1 MFDELSVADKRY
13 SEAFS
18 LAGLA
23 ATSARR
29 LALLSCINSKIEA
42 LTMLG
47 LIPGDAKIIRN
58 AEGSVT
64 SDVLRSLLFATAF
77 LGVKRPSSRGTQSAR
92 TLLRDSDV
100 HHVAAAGLDLGDEP
114 FHTVADPDK
123 SLSRDVDVVCSLRSI
138 PPGLRWKGGAE
149 VDDGSVRRIVFFSLE
164 YLR

>member
-47 LIPGDAKIIRN
+47 LIPVDAKIMRN

-77 LGVKRPSSRGTQSAR
+77 LGVKKTVISR
-92 TLLRDSDV
+92 
-100 HHVAAAGLDLGDEP
+100 
-114 FHTVADPDK
+114 HTKCAYA
-123 SLSRDVDVVCSLRSI
+123 SE
-138 PPGLRWKGGAE
+138 G
-149 VDDGSVRRIVFFSLE
+149 F
-164 YLR
+164 